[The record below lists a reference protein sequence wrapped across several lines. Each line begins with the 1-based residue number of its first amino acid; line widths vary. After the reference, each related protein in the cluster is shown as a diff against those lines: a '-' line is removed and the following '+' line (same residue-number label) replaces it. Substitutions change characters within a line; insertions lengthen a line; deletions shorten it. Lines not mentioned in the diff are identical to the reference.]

1 MSIYAYKL
9 ILIILGFISLILSI
23 IGIVIPILP
32 TTPFLLLS
40 AFCFFKGSKKL
51 DQWFKNTAL
60 YKKHVDAFIEDKE
73 MDLKSKISTILTLT
87 ILFSIGF
94 FFAKNL
100 IVVRIILAII
110 WIIHILYFTLYIKT
124 KREL

>member
-1 MSIYAYKL
+1 MSRYIYKL
-9 ILIILGFISLILSI
+9 MLIILGFISLTLSI
-23 IGIVIPILP
+23 VGIILPILP

-51 DQWFKNTAL
+51 DLWFKNTSL
-60 YKKHVDAFIEDKE
+60 YKKHVDTFIEDKE
-73 MDLKSKISTILTLT
+73 MEIKSKISIILTIT

-100 IVVRIILAII
+100 IIVRIILAII
-110 WIIHILYFTLYIKT
+110 WFIHILYFTIYIKT
-124 KREL
+124 KN

>member
-51 DQWFKNTAL
+51 DLWFKNTAL
-60 YKKHVDAFIEDKE
+60 YKKHVDTFIENKE
-73 MDLKSKISTILTLT
+73 MDLKSKTSTILTLT

>member
-1 MSIYAYKL
+1 MSRYVYKL
-9 ILIILGFISLILSI
+9 MLIILGFISLTLAIVGIIL
-23 IGIVIPILP
+23 PILP

-51 DQWFKNTAL
+51 DLWFKNTSL
-60 YKKHVDAFIEDKE
+60 YKKHVDTFIEDKE
-73 MDLKSKISTILTLT
+73 MEIKSKISIILTIT

-100 IVVRIILAII
+100 IIVRIILAII
-110 WIIHILYFTLYIKT
+110 WFIHILYFTIYIKT
-124 KREL
+124 KN

>member
-9 ILIILGFISLILSI
+9 VLIILGFISLILSI

-51 DQWFKNTAL
+51 DQWFKNTSL
-60 YKKHVDAFIEDKE
+60 YKKHVDTFIEDKE
-73 MDLKSKISTILTLT
+73 MNLKSKISTILTLT
-87 ILFSIGF
+87 LLFSIGF

-124 KREL
+124 KK

>member
-1 MSIYAYKL
+1 MSRYVYKL
-9 ILIILGFISLILSI
+9 MLIILGFISLTLSI
-23 IGIVIPILP
+23 VGIILPILP

-51 DQWFKNTAL
+51 DLWFKNTSL
-60 YKKHVDAFIEDKE
+60 YKKHVDTFIEDKE
-73 MDLKSKISTILTLT
+73 MEIKSKISIILTIT

-100 IVVRIILAII
+100 IIVRIILAII
-110 WIIHILYFTLYIKT
+110 WFIHILYFTIYIKT
-124 KREL
+124 KN

>member
-9 ILIILGFISLILSI
+9 VLIIFGFISLILSI
-23 IGIVIPILP
+23 IGIVMPILP

-60 YKKHVDAFIEDKE
+60 YKKHVDTFIEDKE

-110 WIIHILYFTLYIKT
+110 WIIHILYFTLFIKT
-124 KREL
+124 KK

>member
-9 ILIILGFISLILSI
+9 VLIIFGFISLILSI

-60 YKKHVDAFIEDKE
+60 YKKHVDTFIEDKE

-110 WIIHILYFTLYIKT
+110 WIIHILYFTLFIKT
-124 KREL
+124 KK

>member
-9 ILIILGFISLILSI
+9 VLIILGFISLILSI

-51 DQWFKNTAL
+51 DQWFKNTSL
-60 YKKHVDAFIEDKE
+60 YKKHVDTFIEDKE

-87 ILFSIGF
+87 LLFSIGF

-124 KREL
+124 KK